1 MLACFATHALS
12 FLSQG
17 FLLPPKNPIKV
28 FASLIYWL
36 VGGTRPLE
44 FCSPAVAR
52 AVMVCHI
59 FCCSLFHVGIA
70 VFIQSFRSFYFSP
83 FLHSHRYCQ
92 PHARAVIHSLI
103 AFHSTHFTFRVYVF
117 SHPQIHVV
125 AAVFRFTPHRF
136 TTAHIHPFRSFAP
149 IHSIRSLLPALAFS
163 NAPFGQK
170 NAPNQLPA
178 APVHRAPRFLC
189 PGHSLHSQRLAH
201 NAQAEYFVPFLYTRI
216 SALLSTLAQGCFYYS
231 V

>member
-1 MLACFATHALS
+1 
-12 FLSQG
+12 
-17 FLLPPKNPIKV
+17 
-28 FASLIYWL
+28 
-36 VGGTRPLE
+36 
-44 FCSPAVAR
+44 
-52 AVMVCHI
+52 MVCHI
-59 FCCSLFHVGIA
+59 FCSSLSLVGIA
-70 VFIQSFRSFYFSP
+70 VFAFIPQVTF
-83 FLHSHRYCQ
+83 HASHRYSQ
-92 PHARAVIHSLI
+92 PHARAGIHSLI

-170 NAPNQLPA
+170 NVPNQLPA

-201 NAQAEYFVPFLYTRI
+201 NAQASYFVSFLYSRI
-216 SALLSTLAQGCFYYS
+216 SALLSTLAQGCFS
-231 V
+231 FFRFIFLLRPRTAPDHPPLI

>member
-1 MLACFATHALS
+1 MIF
-12 FLSQG
+12 F
-17 FLLPPKNPIKV
+17 
-28 FASLIYWL
+28 
-36 VGGTRPLE
+36 VGVSHHLE

-52 AVMVCHI
+52 AVLVCHI
-59 FCCSLFHVGIA
+59 FCSSLFHVGLLPCSFSLS
-70 VFIQSFRSFYFSP
+70 VHFILYTSSLTPQR
-83 FLHSHRYCQ
+83 Q

-103 AFHSTHFTFRVYVF
+103 PFHSTHFTFRVYVF

-136 TTAHIHPFRSFAP
+136 TTAHIHPFRSFAS

-201 NAQAEYFVPFLYTRI
+201 NAQAEYFVPILFTRI
-216 SALLSTLAQGCFYYS
+216 SALLSTLAQGCFS
-231 V
+231 FFGLNLLLPRQPPTTHP

>member
-1 MLACFATHALS
+1 MVFVCRGQPPFRVLLACGRSCCYGLS
-12 FLSQG
+12 HFLQLT
-17 FLLPPKNPIKV
+17 FPC
-28 FASLIYWL
+28 WL
-36 VGGTRPLE
+36 
-44 FCSPAVAR
+44 
-52 AVMVCHI
+52 
-59 FCCSLFHVGIA
+59 IA
-70 VFIQSFRSFYFSP
+70 VFAQSFRSFYFTTL
-83 FLHSHRYCQ
+83 LHSHRNANRTQ
-92 PHARAVIHSLI
+92 ELSFIRSLRSI
-103 AFHSTHFTFRVYVF
+103 PLISLSGYMSFPTL
-117 SHPQIHVV
+117 QIHVV

-136 TTAHIHPFRSFAP
+136 TTAHIHPYRSFAS

-201 NAQAEYFVPFLYTRI
+201 NAQAEYFVPFLFTRI
-216 SALLSTLAQGCFYYS
+216 SALLSTHAQGCFYYS

>member
-1 MLACFATHALS
+1 
-12 FLSQG
+12 
-17 FLLPPKNPIKV
+17 
-28 FASLIYWL
+28 
-36 VGGTRPLE
+36 
-44 FCSPAVAR
+44 
-52 AVMVCHI
+52 MVCHI
-59 FCCSLFHVGIA
+59 FCSSLSHVGIA
-70 VFIQSFRSFYFSP
+70 VFAFIPQVP
-83 FLHSHRYCQ
+83 FHASHRYCQ

-103 AFHSTHFTFRVYVF
+103 SFHSTHFTFRVYVF
-117 SHPQIHVV
+117 SCPQIPVV

-136 TTAHIHPFRSFAP
+136 TTAHIHPFRSFTP

-201 NAQAEYFVPFLYTRI
+201 NAQASYFVPFLSTRI
-216 SALLSTLAQGCFYYS
+216 SALLSTLAQGCFS
-231 V
+231 FFGLNLLLPRQPPTTHP

>member
-1 MLACFATHALS
+1 MLAYCRVRS
-12 FLSQG
+12 
-17 FLLPPKNPIKV
+17 V
-28 FASLIYWL
+28 FPFI
-36 VGGTRPLE
+36 
-44 FCSPAVAR
+44 
-52 AVMVCHI
+52 
-59 FCCSLFHVGIA
+59 LFHYIPSLTP
-70 VFIQSFRSFYFSP
+70 QR
-83 FLHSHRYCQ
+83 Q

-201 NAQAEYFVPFLYTRI
+201 NAQAEYFVSFLFTRI
-216 SALLSTLAQGCFYYS
+216 SALLSTHAQGCFYLFRFKSCFAHANPRPPTPKYPLNS
-231 V
+231 HIKKDVVQYEKK

>member
-1 MLACFATHALS
+1 MVFAT
-12 FLSQG
+12 
-17 FLLPPKNPIKV
+17 
-28 FASLIYWL
+28 LINL
-36 VGGTRPLE
+36 FVGVIHHLE

-59 FCCSLFHVGIA
+59 FCSSLSHVGIA
-70 VFIQSFRSFYFSP
+70 VFAF
-83 FLHSHRYCQ
+83 HSTSSISCFTPQRQ

-136 TTAHIHPFRSFAP
+136 TTAHIHPYRSFAP
-149 IHSIRSLLPALAFS
+149 IHSIHSLLPALAFS
-163 NAPFGQK
+163 NAPFKQK

-201 NAQAEYFVPFLYTRI
+201 NAQAEYFVPFLYSLI